1 MDDMTEAQLR
11 SYSYECLIGLLK
23 RMNIPRASSDTKY
36 TIIRK
41 ILSRAKYINKAAEIK
56 AELKQQENAITG
68 AKTLERIY
76 DRLKELGLIVD
87 KRIVYKR
94 RRMGKVTVDHVTK
107 VLAMPCDEN
116 DPPTLNG
123 IKKFIK
129 ERVNANFKT
138 ALHHHR
144 CMYLQETTG
153 FVLASSIQSKQE
165 DGPRRSLNTLL
176 GHGKNGVGYIVLK
189 IPIQIMNL
197 CTSAV
202 QRELKHLTSTKG
214 EYLFMNADEG
224 STHPS
229 GTRMMQEV
237 DISLI
242 DHHHL
247 DDSSEA
253 RPRKRQ
259 KREQQELDVK
269 NDIFKLIADLK
280 LVENE
285 KKNLI
290 EFLRKLKDWLLNLDF
305 IKERELK
312 AENILLALIH
322 SIGSDEKEDFY
333 QGDHTD
339 FHRAGINRRIKD
351 EEWKD
356 MPLGALL
363 SIDSKTDTFLRIIP
377 NSHKYNRS
385 PNDHIFHQAEVI
397 QLKRGEMIFFHGLL
411 AHAGYGYEMNQ
422 NIRLHFYLLKENIL
436 SLITTG
442 EKSSILGTFPFD
454 ECLRK

>member
-1 MDDMTEAQLR
+1 
-11 SYSYECLIGLLK
+11 
-23 RMNIPRASSDTKY
+23 
-36 TIIRK
+36 
-41 ILSRAKYINKAAEIK
+41 
-56 AELKQQENAITG
+56 
-68 AKTLERIY
+68 
-76 DRLKELGLIVD
+76 LKE
-87 KRIVYKR
+87 
-94 RRMGKVTVDHVTK
+94 
-107 VLAMPCDEN
+107 
-116 DPPTLNG
+116 

-138 ALHHHR
+138 ALHHHH

-165 DGPRRSLNTLL
+165 DGPRRSHNTLL

-189 IPIQIMNL
+189 MPIQIMNL

-322 SIGSDEKEDFY
+322 SIGSDEKKDFY

-339 FHRAGINRRIKD
+339 FDRSGINKHVKD
-351 EEWKD
+351 NEKD
-356 MPLGALL
+356 KQSSTMDIALGALL
-363 SIDSKTDTFLRIIP
+363 SIDSRTETFLRIIP
-377 NSHKYNRS
+377 NSHKYNRN
-385 PNDHIFHQAEVI
+385 PEKHVFHKP
-397 QLKRGEMIFFHGLL
+397 QLIKLERGEIIFFHALL
-411 AHAGYGYEMNQ
+411 AHAGYGYEEKQ
-422 NIRLHFYLLKENIL
+422 NVRLHFYLVKEKIMNF
-436 SLITTG
+436 ITSG
-442 EKSSILGTFPFD
+442 ENDSILGTFIFD
-454 ECLRK
+454 EYLKKKTKKKA